1 MLNIVQTVQTSWRP
15 QLPLPKEVVPP
26 TTASLTAEQP
36 ASMRSS
42 EMNRR
47 SSAANT
53 TTQSS
58 NKKDSYQSAPQISA
72 GGNNKKWSFGRLFRK
87 KKEAESESSSEE
99 DRKAGFV
106 VSPKYRKKDKKKRGS
121 KHISGG
127 FDHIVV
133 NPARDNEFFL
143 PFEPIPAGESHS
155 TTHLAPSVDYDP
167 QSRMT
172 NSLDR
177 RGKRD
182 KKKPLGPNEP
192 QRPPSSEEEMIS
204 LNSSTT
210 FAKYRS
216 DESLGSGAMNGQ
228 SRRSRAARNERYYK
242 RLSRDGEVSHGQVPQ
257 VMYAAQP
264 AQRWK
269 TQPVPLSI
277 YNGGPP
283 NPVEV
288 NHRPQYPPPVIH
300 NVPTMRNSTSLSHM
314 ASHHPITYGMPQ
326 RQTPNLQ
333 NTVNDNKR
341 SISYDSHIHLQNV
354 KKPLPP
360 PPPPRDPMRRVNV
373 AGHNDHRPISY
384 AFDQNSS
391 HLPQTNGMRGR
402 CVSDDRI
409 WSGNAPMYQSAL
421 SINHPLPPPSV
432 ASSQSRR
439 FITRAERDAHPAKKS
454 LPSGLDFRYVAEGAP
469 RSRKPIHLFN
479 ENEDKPPQVLPKPPS
494 PVVIRTTK
502 SGLPDSAPPNPQ
514 LSSEYWRR
522 GREPQQQRPESIFNK
537 PRSLSSSRAG
547 ELRSAPMYSE
557 VSKPKQKPATTD
569 EVNSVVSGK
578 LLIKPSK
585 DSRNNYVEIRNN
597 ANKSSSMPNHY
608 QRRDLVI
615 PTRGPKADSPTPNKY
630 DEYVAEKRVRNILD
644 QTMKL
649 APDPPQRKVVTKPLA
664 LPPEPDVIM
673 RKKPTNLEDAINE
686 LEAIYKSL
694 KLGDE
699 TLLDRAERRDIPTP
713 TNFEKYA
720 ETHSEEFLD
729 DDDDDEP
736 AGEPDLVRD
745 DFAYRN
751 IKHSNIAPKTAAGEK
766 QPPFG
771 IPVGPIAISP
781 RSDYLHVTP
790 DKDCQKV
797 RTGPFKYPD
806 IVCDDLAVRTL
817 RKDPPGQVKTHFAY
831 PTGSKKRATRTQ
843 SANIYTLIQRNAA
856 KPSGGDIDDFLE
868 LAKSL
873 ERAGSMSDI
882 HKDDDD
888 IPSTLQLLRNLREQE
903 HGSPKVIPFRHPS
916 QGGAI
921 CSLPEVLSKDTKPP
935 IPLPRKS
942 LTPDPEKSKMEEAL
956 NKIAKEARENS
967 EKLTR
972 DLMELRRGALITT
985 SRSKVA
991 AKPNIER
998 DLEQIEAVSE
1008 AAKRCRHMLL
1018 DTIPPK
1024 DAEDVQSKQSPPRR
1038 LVTEDKLIKAID
1050 QVSTAANKVCEKI
1063 LSEIVTVEPPVIV
1076 QNSVEVKNPPE
1087 HQKLVMPSLIQKLDP
1102 SSARIG
1108 EIAERCMRQIS
1119 QLNDSPDYDN
1129 LHQVQARASN
1139 DSTNKNDNAD
1149 LLIVPGSGYVTAA
1162 ENEEEIDKI
1171 MKECEKQARNEVS
1184 NKSTSTSV
1192 VRVSDPVTQSDGDKT
1207 TTTTATTTSASS
1219 SSSDCLKSS
1228 SPSTGPHLS
1237 SSITSFNPYSSSDY
1251 IKSPSSEFH
1260 APSTDPIKT
1269 FSTTSYDVQSSSVT
1283 PNITN
1288 SPFSY
1293 STPSPPLNLTV
1304 CSSGGGGEKGSGGE
1318 RSGSASQYNSSEE
1331 LAMIFGIEK
1340 SSPAT
1345 TTTGK
1350 EAVARESVVS
1360 KPLSVDF
1367 ANNLSSST
1375 TANLSC
1381 HQHQLTQQ
1389 NQRLYS
1395 GLKSQYPSLSTSSSS
1410 NTNPSTATISSSH
1423 PTIKKSNLSSSR
1435 ITTEP
1440 AYYTDEY
1447 LRIQTS
1453 PPPLLSSTAT
1463 NSESPSINE
1472 NYRSVYATPSKLI
1485 IGDSNGQKFFPKS
1498 PTATVAPPPI
1508 AAKRTIFRNSPTLQQ
1523 QSQQQQKSNKGD
1535 LPYLSRSSSSSAI
1548 FGQIDDLSSRSDL
1561 DPAEVGPNQHY
1572 PSATDTT
1579 VVPSA
1584 SRSSNAGRFSNKK
1597 RVVRVRSDSRP
1608 ISALYDI
1615 ICKEKGIELD
1625 QEPMT
1630 MSSSGGV
1637 VGIDSAPPSSVDSNA
1652 TVDRLHYQDNHLA
1665 GEPPRPSPPTSQSSQ
1680 LNSSENLNTVAN
1692 RYRSRPLSYQDDNRY
1707 HGGGSDKDYGNDN
1720 GAQVYN
1726 NSRLQMKPDILTT
1739 SSYLASELNHHYQQ
1753 QQQFDHNHHPDH
1765 HYYDPHNS
1773 DHLHHHP
1780 HSHCNEPNLPS
1791 SCVDSSLNN
1800 YRDSNRNNELNDV
1813 NVAATATA
1821 GASGNHHHHHQQQQQ
1836 QHRPAA
1842 TANGHH
1848 MQQMPPVA
1856 APRPT
1861 PRLFRDEKRRFTD
1874 GIVMDAAKAS
1884 VTDIGIATTT
1894 ANGAGSDGD
1903 NGRMGSQLGRRYITR
1918 SNRTPSGSGGGGGS
1932 NNSDSSPS
1940 PTIPTSAA
1948 ASQNRLT
1955 PNSPS
1960 TTTNNSSSSNRLR
1973 SPLKSPLINRP
1984 YHHHHHHYS
1993 APSVSAF
2000 VAPQPSSSTSS
2011 SSAVGGIPASSSSG
2025 SGTFNGNGNN
2035 LHLQQHHFQPTSD
2048 PYRSVMTNSVGAVAT
2063 VAAAPIHQV
2072 GAAASSSSSSPLS
2085 DICGQ
2090 AISPTNKKH
2099 SELYT
2104 NGRIV
2109 TKSSSTSSVGQPNH
2123 NNNQHRSP
2131 AVLNQSNQLPQQQQ
2145 QQLTPAK
2152 IVRTTKTS
2160 RLRAAALDK
2169 KKDSDE
2175 HHQQHPTSGI
2185 PMAIGLR
2192 QTSPRHHHQNSRK
2205 PGNNNSP
2212 DVTRTTSARS
2222 GLSASPPAAES
2233 SKKLVPS
2240 AVCVTMRQ
2248 NLNELRYNGNNGGI
2262 SSSRSREQ
2270 RPHTTECTVKITSA
2284 GRNNGGGVGGGLS
2297 HDDDEQY
2304 LNGNNGDD
2312 DEEDDGEFSS
2322 SARPR
2327 SSTMN
2332 SEINHLAQPAR
2343 NGRDMEL
2350 SPVRNNRT
2358 PEAQKIED
2366 RDKSSKRKSNLN
2378 RSLNEEATGDDEAA
2392 LRRRRR
2398 RELGMA
2404 RQLIPSDETS
2414 TAVRDLLLSPK
2425 KSSVSPT
2432 SPRNNLAFHMENAR
2446 RGIGLISPSA
2456 SDRRRASTASPKI
2469 GGASPTSPAKLTETK
2484 IPRRPVD
2491 REGISLS
2498 LGGRTTSEYSRRN
2511 RFRFA
2516 DVGSKVDAMRERT
2529 KSELA
2534 DIIKITEMCNDGNAA
2549 ANSSKVESGFKPP
2562 LKKVPNA
2569 IDDFASSLD
2578 RISAKEDL
2586 PLIEPKELNNSSN
2599 SSASP
2604 RSFVKKDRISFDD
2617 GEDFHSD
2624 GASSLGFL
2632 RRRML
2637 KARSVEREISLDQ
2650 PKLSPILRR
2659 KSSDEPTNHIVSIL
2673 KKKDLAESSSTS
2685 SNASPVTFASTTMDT
2700 PTRSKRQGILKKR
2713 SSLDESRY
2721 YSRSHSP
2728 DERSILVKSARRNS
2742 LEETQHGI
2750 LKQSSYESKSDGCP
2764 SAEPHHGILKKKDST
2779 STPSESS
2786 HPSKHVSISQ
2796 AVILAA
2802 AELCKDIV
2810 TSSSSPPTSNDSE
2823 YDNIRPILKVDN
2835 QEIRAPKP
2843 ILKKKSSSE
2852 TEEIRPILKTSRK
2865 SSREESSD
2873 QSDDQGKR
2881 SIRKT
2886 DSPAKRRSFTESS
2899 SSASEMAAAVA
2910 EANAGGLQRSKSLE
2924 SEEAPE
2930 DEGGAVGGEM
2940 EPIEMMVE
2948 EKPLSLSVAERVRN
2962 MERFLNSNSG
2972 QSSDDIS
2979 LANCSAGAI
2988 PKIQRPSAIKRE
3000 MYKDRFRTQP
3010 VTNDE
3015 IQCLQAV
3022 TSGSLDTFKSAF
3034 SLDSLN
3040 YPEGKVAAEA
3050 ATTTS
3055 GTIIAS
3061 SSSSTAVAAKISPR
3075 SLSSISPSTREV
3087 SDLFSPRSVT
3097 DLNCVSISSDSGLQ
3111 TGKNFEMSSSGLDDS
3126 SPKAAADNSLS
3137 MMSSDGTSANGNQ
3150 QRLPRDDSLTLC
3162 EDESG
3167 METTTKGSGLG
3178 RSASVKARAN
3188 MFQQLEEKTKANR
3201 MMDEKVP
3208 ASPIAKRTFRRLSTS
3223 PPTPSVDE
3231 PKTPNNPTDNPDEEF
3246 EPSSLPV
3253 SERLRFFSSLSQD
3266 SRNNRCCMSL
3276 PVTRSH
3282 TPGKERRGSSSS
3294 VIINHSPSSPSQIT
3308 PRSSIVPMDYEDTPT
3323 TPIVIEETTSL
3334 SVFEENPIFTTP
3346 TSRVAPKARFKL
3358 KTIGKIVMPNI
3369 FKDNNNNNGNSL
3381 DNNINSGEPVKKI
3394 NKIKSPFIENSQR
3407 SSFSPLNTNKC
3418 MKYDHK
3424 SMPMSNNSKDDEN
3437 CDVLN
3442 DSGKENYDNL
3452 PSQGVELRKKKV
3464 STSSSSGV
3472 SSAPTSQRNSY
3483 RHSMRSPLV
3492 DEKYAKY
3499 FGISTNHSNTS
3510 DSRHSTPS
3518 TPHKSFDH
3526 SNMPDVV
3533 CVTPKPHLRQQ
3544 NFSYNV
3550 DEVGYVQKS
3559 CSAKEVRIIPPS
3571 PVTPSALLSPANASD
3586 FSEVFDDCDFGSMST
3601 NSNLAPTTTPL
3612 MIRRRER
3619 DASKRIRAMTVFVN
3633 TPQSTP
3639 ERKVPMLRA
3648 SRNRSM
3654 TVAHTKFFL
3663 PHEPV
3668 NPISKFEDLKV
3679 TKEDLL
3685 MAHKEFERIFLEATK
3700 PTPPLLS
3707 PPFSGLGGK
3716 GILKSK
3722 SGCVGFMPMDL
3733 NSELKNRLKRSTH
3746 ATVSNLRK
3754 SATTEN
3760 AASLDLAA
3768 PKKSEDPTNNN
3779 SSSSEEEGVDP
3790 QKNLAKIL
3798 RSVSK
3803 ESMPRQQSKEHIT
3816 PIHQFPVPG
3825 TRPSM
3830 VPQHDD
3836 TMSLVRN
3843 LTSLEKRIPEVANAI
3858 NSGSCIAST
3867 SEGESSGGREVSEI
3881 IKNSAVARR
3890 RKLND
3895 GNLIAKSKSH
3905 SALPPTGAPSD
3916 STTAPSYTGLGP
3928 QQLPSLSGSG
3938 FVKLRNVAGGQ
3949 SLLKPSSTSLSQQP
3963 PSTSGKDDLEKP
3975 KATTEYSN
3983 NSSRSYQQQKQQETQ
3998 QVSSAEKPSSS
4009 LSEKQQENPSSALPD
4024 FLRGG
4029 LKRSLT
4035 QVMGPDQRTITITKT
4050 GSIADRLAALQKS
4063 GEDDWRKRISK
4074 HDEVNEI
4081 RRENLVNESLSLAH
4095 NLSDKPPPSSH
4106 IIPTSIEGGKV
4117 SDRLG
4122 KLRNSSE
4129 NWKNR
4134 IEQSDASKFTVAG
4147 RLQKKSQSPVE
4158 LQFERHGDTTKQCP
4172 PMKVVRSA
4180 NQPQLGLAKSPSMMV
4195 TSMTAPPKP
4204 TSETNGQHRMQLK
4217 RSLSVN
4223 AEAQSASSSDSDSE
4237 GNSEK
4242 ENLKQVKKI
4251 ATTKTGAKVIVP
4263 RVDDEETFEKF
4274 FTTSKSVEKIDEGV
4288 EISDFDNIKSCE
4300 RLVTKRTVQGPK
4312 GRRAAKNPLKSL
4324 AARIDLQNEYTEV
4337 KTGIAE
4343 KEMRRIKLESFAK
4356 TNNLAAEALAGLA
4369 SVEDFKSVSLKSS
4382 SLPLNQMWLPFK
4394 PIMLLHIKGRTHV
4407 QTRLVE
4413 PIYTSLNRGDCFILI
4428 AGDVLYRYIGSFAN
4442 VIEISRSK
4450 KICGYILENKDLGCT
4465 ALTETILTDGKF
4477 LNERHWKTF
4486 WEILK
4491 KPDDYQIPDCGH
4503 ADEDDLFE
4511 ASLIETNMIY
4521 EFADDSLVPME
4532 KYWGAIPKVEMLD
4545 RKKVLVFDFG
4555 SELYVWNGKNA
4566 PSDAKRAAIRLAQEH
4581 FDIKKVEYE
4590 KCYVNPLNFSS
4601 VVGQRSSYKFM
4612 KSSEREDWCLLGK
4625 ITQHMET
4632 CLFKEKFSDWPETER
4647 EDLEKDYLAN
4657 GVHSVKSLDGAIIFK
4672 GEPYIEPNLVLEH
4685 SNLGRGNFYYDTN
4698 TMRHFDV
4705 VTTASDKWKINE
4717 FNFEEAE
4724 SRDTLGHFYSAES
4737 YIVRWVY
4744 QISVTVR
4751 ELSGKVSNRSTIVG
4765 RDRCVYFCWQGNDS
4779 SANEKGAA
4787 ALLTVELDKEKGAQ
4801 MRVAQGDE
4809 TTAFIRLFKL
4819 FLQHRGRKEECLERR
4834 RQWRLYIATGNDVE
4848 ETILK
4853 EVNCDSSQLRSRASM
4868 LLING
4873 EKGLIYVWHGCKSL
4887 PHTREI
4893 TEKAAEKIRE
4903 KKYEDVFLSSVG
4915 DVKVEMHEETK
4926 ESEGFQKALGGI
4938 DAESYGSLKAITKDF
4953 TFTPRMFHFS
4963 STQGVFS
4970 ANEIL
4975 YNFRCKD
4982 LISPYPFTQAQL
4994 YNARQPTI
5002 FMIDNGDVLW
5012 MWMGWWPLED
5022 VKIATEDRASPTNE
5036 NRAGVNRWISERR
5049 AALET
5054 AVSYWRAKF
5063 GEKSDEEFYG
5073 IKGFVVWAGLEPVAF
5088 KALFPD
5094 WQDNEDVKEIN
5105 MEDGRT
5111 NTATPIV
5118 DVLTQ
5123 LTQTEYPLSII
5134 KERPLPEGVDPTRL
5148 ELYLNDSDFQEALG
5162 ISREEFDQ
5170 LPLWKQT
5177 NLKKERGLF

>member
-1 MLNIVQTVQTSWRP
+1 MYLIQTVQTSWRP

-26 TTASLTAEQP
+26 TTSAEP
-36 ASMRSS
+36 SMRSS

-47 SSAANT
+47 SSAANNT
-53 TTQSS
+53 TTS
-58 NKKDSYQSAPQISA
+58 NKKESSYQSSAPASA
-72 GGNNKKWSFGRLFRK
+72 GGNKKWSFGRLFRK
-87 KKEAESESSSEE
+87 KKEAETESSSEE
-99 DRKAGFV
+99 DRKAGFA
-106 VSPKYRKKDKKKRGS
+106 VSPKYRKKDKKKRNS

-133 NPARDNEFFL
+133 SPTRDNEFFL
-143 PFEPIPAGESHS
+143 PFEPIPAGESLS
-155 TTHLAPSVDYDP
+155 TTHLAPPVDYDP
-167 QSRMT
+167 QNRMT

-177 RGKRD
+177 RGKKDRNKVSND
-182 KKKPLGPNEP
+182 G
-192 QRPPSSEEEMIS
+192 QRHPSSEEEMIS

-216 DESLGSGAMNGQ
+216 DESLGSGANANNGQ

-242 RLSRDGEVSHGQVPQ
+242 RLSRDGEVSNGQVPQ

-269 TQPVPLSI
+269 TQPVPLTV
-277 YNGGPP
+277 YNGQP
-283 NPVEV
+283 NHIAPVEV
-288 NHRPQYPPPVIH
+288 NRQQYPPPVMH
-300 NVPTMRNSTSLSHM
+300 PPTMRNSTSLSHM
-314 ASHHPITYGMPQ
+314 ASHHPITYGMP
-326 RQTPNLQ
+326 RQTHNLQ

-341 SISYDSHIHLQNV
+341 SISFDSHIHLQNV

-360 PPPPRDPMRRVNV
+360 PPPPRDPTRRVSV
-373 AGHNDHRPISY
+373 ANHSDHRPISY
-384 AFDQNSS
+384 AFDQNAS
-391 HLPQTNGMRGR
+391 HMPPNNGMRGR

-409 WSGNAPMYQSAL
+409 WSGNAPMYQSAS
-421 SINHPLPPPSV
+421 SINHPPSV
-432 ASSQSRR
+432 ASSQNRR
-439 FITRAERDAHPAKKS
+439 FITRAERDAHPTKKS
-454 LPSGLDFRYVAEGAP
+454 LPAGLDYRYVAEGAP
-469 RSRKPIHLFN
+469 RSRKPIHLFKG
-479 ENEDKPPQVLPKPPS
+479 NEDKQELEKPPS
-494 PVVIRTTK
+494 PVLIRTTK
-502 SGLPDSAPPNPQ
+502 SGLPDPAPSNPQ

-522 GREPQQQRPESIFNK
+522 GREPHQQRPESVFNK

-547 ELRSAPMYSE
+547 EINSAPMYSE
-557 VSKPKQKPATTD
+557 VSKPKQKPAPS
-569 EVNSVVSGK
+569 EALNSVVSGK

-585 DSRNNYVEIRNN
+585 DSRSNYVEIRNN

-608 QRRDLVI
+608 QRRDLAQ
-615 PTRGPKADSPTPNKY
+615 PRCPKADSPTPNKY
-630 DEYVAEKRVRNILD
+630 DEYVAERRVRNILD
-644 QTMKL
+644 QNSKF
-649 APDPPQRKVVTKPLA
+649 APDPPQRKVVTKPLP
-664 LPPEPDVIM
+664 LPMPTEIETM

-720 ETHSEEFLD
+720 EAHSEEFLD

-736 AGEPDLVRD
+736 AGEPDIIRD

-751 IKHSNIAPKTAAGEK
+751 HKSSSIAPKIAAGEK

-781 RSDYLHVTP
+781 RSDYLHVAP

-797 RTGPFKYPD
+797 RTGPLKYPD

-817 RKDPPGQVKTHFAY
+817 RKDPPGHVKTHFAY
-831 PTGSKKRATRTQ
+831 PAGSKKRATRTQ

-873 ERAGSMSDI
+873 ERAGSMSNI
-882 HKDDDD
+882 PKEDDDND

-903 HGSPKVIPFRHPS
+903 QASPKIIPFRHPS

-921 CSLPEVLSKDTKPP
+921 CSLPEVLAKESKPP
-935 IPLPRKS
+935 VPLPRKS
-942 LTPDPEKSKMEEAL
+942 LTPDPEKIKMEDAL
-956 NKIAKEARENS
+956 NKIAKEARESS

-985 SRSKVA
+985 SRSKVT
-991 AKPNIER
+991 KPNIER

-1024 DAEDVQSKQSPPRR
+1024 DSEETESKQNPPRR

-1063 LSEIVTVEPPVIV
+1063 LSEIVSVEPPVIV
-1076 QNSVEVKNPPE
+1076 QNAVEVKKPPE
-1087 HQKLVMPSLIQKLDP
+1087 QKLVMPSLIQKLDP

-1129 LHQVQARASN
+1129 LHQVETTGSY
-1139 DSTNKNDNAD
+1139 DSKNDNAD

-1184 NKSTSTSV
+1184 KATVS
-1192 VRVSDPVTQSDGDKT
+1192 VSDPVAHSDGDKT
-1207 TTTTATTTSASS
+1207 ATTATTSTSS

-1228 SPSTGPHLS
+1228 SPSVGAHLS

-1293 STPSPPLNLTV
+1293 STPSPPLNVTV
-1304 CSSGGGGEKGSGGE
+1304 CSSGGEKGE

-1350 EAVARESVVS
+1350 KTVARESVAP
-1360 KPLSVDF
+1360 KPLSVDYTE
-1367 ANNLSSST
+1367 NLSSST

-1381 HQHQLTQQ
+1381 QQQLSQQ

-1395 GLKSQYPSLSTSSSS
+1395 GLKSQYPTSTYSPSTTASSSQS
-1410 NTNPSTATISSSH
+1410 KTN
-1423 PTIKKSNLSSSR
+1423 LSR

-1453 PPPLLSSTAT
+1453 PPATVANFTSNNNDSPSS
-1463 NSESPSINE
+1463 SSINE
-1472 NYRSVYATPSKLI
+1472 NYRSVYATPSNLI
-1485 IGDSNGQKFFPKS
+1485 TGQKFFPNS

-1508 AAKRTIFRNSPTLQQ
+1508 AAKRTIFHNSPT
-1523 QSQQQQKSNKGD
+1523 QQQQKSKGD
-1535 LPYLSRSSSSSAI
+1535 LPVFLTRSSSSSAI
-1548 FGQIDDLSSRSDL
+1548 IGKIDDQSSCSKL
-1561 DPAEVGPNQHY
+1561 DPAEVGPEVE
-1572 PSATDTT
+1572 ST
-1579 VVPSA
+1579 SA
-1584 SRSSNAGRFSNKK
+1584 SASANNRSSNAGRFSNKK

-1625 QEPMT
+1625 QEPIINT
-1630 MSSSGGV
+1630 MSSNGGV
-1637 VGIDSAPPSSVDSNA
+1637 VVGIESAPSSSVDSNNS
-1652 TVDRLHYQDNHLA
+1652 TDRLHYKENHLLS
-1665 GEPPRPSPPTSQSSQ
+1665 GEPSSPTSSSQ
-1680 LNSSENLNTVAN
+1680 LNSSENLNVN
-1692 RYRSRPLSYQDDNRY
+1692 RYRSRPMSYQDDNRY
-1707 HGGGSDKDYGNDN
+1707 RSGSDRDYSNDN
-1720 GAQVYN
+1720 GGSGGGGEAAYN
-1726 NSRLQMKPDILTT
+1726 GRLQMKPDILKNTK
-1739 SSYLASELNHHYQQ
+1739 SSYLASDLKNHY
-1753 QQQFDHNHHPDH
+1753 QQFDHNHHPDYQNH
-1765 HYYDPHNS
+1765 HDPYHNPA
-1773 DHLHHHP
+1773 DYHHP
-1780 HSHCNEPNLPS
+1780 HLHPHHCNEPNLPS

-1800 YRDSNRNNELNDV
+1800 YRDSNRNNELSDV
-1813 NVAATATA
+1813 HAAEVAATAASASSTS
-1821 GASGNHHHHHQQQQQ
+1821 ASGNHHQQ
-1836 QHRPAA
+1836 QHHHNFNRPA
-1842 TANGHH
+1842 TANGHI

-1861 PRLFRDEKRRFTD
+1861 PRLFRDDKRRFTD
-1874 GIVMDAAKAS
+1874 GVVMDAKSNFA
-1884 VTDIGIATTT
+1884 DIGT
-1894 ANGAGSDGD
+1894 AAAINGAGSDGD
-1903 NGRMGSQLGRRYITR
+1903 NGRIGSQLGRRYITR
-1918 SNRTPSGSGGGGGS
+1918 SNRASGGGGGS
-1932 NNSDSSPS
+1932 NNSDSSSPS
-1940 PTIPTSAA
+1940 PTTTTTTIPTA

-1955 PNSPS
+1955 PSSPSASSS
-1960 TTTNNSSSSNRLR
+1960 TTTNRQR

-1984 YHHHHHHYS
+1984 YHNHHHHYS
-1993 APSVSAF
+1993 APSSVSAF
-2000 VAPQPSSSTSS
+2000 VAPQPSSSSS
-2011 SSAVGGIPASSSSG
+2011 TSG
-2025 SGTFNGNGNN
+2025 SGIINGNGNN
-2035 LHLQQHHFQPTSD
+2035 LHLQHHHFQHHQQQPAAGAPTATATD
-2048 PYRSVMTNSVGAVAT
+2048 PYRSVMTNSVGAVGS
-2063 VAAAPIHQV
+2063 VAAAAASGAPIQS
-2072 GAAASSSSSSPLS
+2072 AAASSSPLS
-2085 DICGQ
+2085 DICGKS
-2090 AISPTNKKH
+2090 ISPTNSKH
-2099 SELYT
+2099 SELHT
-2104 NGRIV
+2104 PNGRNV
-2109 TKSSSTSSVGQPNH
+2109 TKSSSTTSVGHPPN
-2123 NNNQHRSP
+2123 NNNQNQHRTP
-2131 AVLNQSNQLPQQQQ
+2131 AGLNQSNANQPP
-2145 QQLTPAK
+2145 LTPTK
-2152 IVRTTKTS
+2152 VVRTTKTS

-2169 KKDSDE
+2169 KKDLDD
-2175 HHQQHPTSGI
+2175 QQHPSGI
-2185 PMAIGLR
+2185 PTAISLR
-2192 QTSPRHHHQNSRK
+2192 QTSPRQSSRK
-2205 PGNNNSP
+2205 VANNNVTPP
-2212 DVTRTTSARS
+2212 DVTRTTSSRS
-2222 GLSASPPAAES
+2222 GLSASPPGG
-2233 SKKLVPS
+2233 KKLVPTAS
-2240 AVCVTMRQ
+2240 VVTMRQ
-2248 NLNELRYNGNNGGI
+2248 NLNEMRYNGNRGI
-2262 SSSRSREQ
+2262 PRREQ
-2270 RPHTTECTVKITSA
+2270 RPHTTECTVKIAPS
-2284 GRNNGGGVGGGLS
+2284 GGGRGLS
-2297 HDDDEQY
+2297 HDDEQF
-2304 LNGNNGDD
+2304 LNGNDDGNDYDEDD
-2312 DEEDDGEFSS
+2312 DRGVYST
-2322 SARPR
+2322 RPR

-2332 SEINHLAQPAR
+2332 SEINHLANPAR

-2358 PEAQKIED
+2358 PEAQKTED

-2392 LRRRRR
+2392 IRRRRR

-2414 TAVRDLLLSPK
+2414 TALRDLLLSPK

-2456 SDRRRASTASPKI
+2456 AERRRASTASPKI
-2469 GGASPTSPAKLTETK
+2469 GIESPVSPAKLSETK
-2484 IPRRPVD
+2484 IPRRPVEIRD
-2491 REGISLS
+2491 PVSSLS
-2498 LGGRTTSEYSRRN
+2498 LGGRTTSEYTRRN
-2511 RFRFA
+2511 RFRFS
-2516 DVGSKVDAMRERT
+2516 DVSSKVDAMRERT

-2534 DIIKITEMCNDGNAA
+2534 DIIKITEMCNDNGAGGSQSQAQQN
-2549 ANSSKVESGFKPP
+2549 VESAFKPP

-2578 RISAKEDL
+2578 RIAAKEDL
-2586 PLIEPKELNNSSN
+2586 PLQEPKELNSSN

-2617 GEDFHSD
+2617 SEDFHSD

-2673 KKKDLAESSSTS
+2673 KKKDQADSSSTS

-2700 PTRSKRQGILKKR
+2700 PTRTKRQGILKKR

-2823 YDNIRPILKVDN
+2823 YDNIRPILKVDS

-2886 DSPAKRRSFTESS
+2886 DSPAKRRSFAESS
-2899 SSASEMAAAVA
+2899 DMAVA
-2910 EANAGGLQRSKSLE
+2910 STSSDSAILQRSKSLE
-2924 SEEAPE
+2924 PSS
-2930 DEGGAVGGEM
+2930 DEGAVGGEIV
-2940 EPIEMMVE
+2940 EPLEVE
-2948 EKPLSLSVAERVRN
+2948 EKPCLTVAERVRN
-2962 MERFLNSNSG
+2962 MESFLKLNVTR
-2972 QSSDDIS
+2972 SSDEIS
-2979 LANCSAGAI
+2979 VANCSAGAI
-2988 PKIQRPSAIKRE
+2988 PKLLRPSAIKRE

-3015 IQCLQAV
+3015 IQCLQA
-3022 TSGSLDTFKSAF
+3022 TISGSLDTFKSAF
-3034 SLDSLN
+3034 SFDSLK
-3040 YPEGKVAAEA
+3040 YPEGEASLSTAEVPTA
-3050 ATTTS
+3050 SSSLASATTT
-3055 GTIIAS
+3055 TVINS
-3061 SSSSTAVAAKISPR
+3061 SSSAAKISPR
-3075 SLSSISPSTREV
+3075 SLSSISPSPREV

-3097 DLNCVSISSDSGLQ
+3097 DLNCVSLSSDSGLQ
-3111 TGKNFEMSSSGLDDS
+3111 TGKHFEMSSGLDDS
-3126 SPKAAADNSLS
+3126 SPKADNSLS
-3137 MMSSDGTSANGNQ
+3137 MSDGGAVNSGN

-3162 EDESG
+3162 EDESAMDTG
-3167 METTTKGSGLG
+3167 KSTGTGTGLG
-3178 RSASVKARAN
+3178 RSASVRARAN
-3188 MFQQLEEKTKANR
+3188 MFQQLEEKTKANK
-3201 MMDEKVP
+3201 MMEEKVP
-3208 ASPIAKRTFRRLSTS
+3208 ASPIARRTFRRLSSS
-3223 PPTPSVDE
+3223 PVTPADE
-3231 PKTPNNPTDNPDEEF
+3231 PKTPNNPSINADEEF

-3253 SERLRFFSSLSQD
+3253 AERLRFFSNLSQD
-3266 SRNNRCCMSL
+3266 SRNNRCMSL
-3276 PVTRSH
+3276 PVTRNNP
-3282 TPGKERRGSSSS
+3282 TPGRERRGSSNS
-3294 VIINHSPSSPSQIT
+3294 VIFSQSMSPSQIT
-3308 PRSSIVPMDYEDTPT
+3308 PRSSVVVPMELDDVTPT
-3323 TPIVIEETTSL
+3323 TPIIVEETPM
-3334 SVFEENPIFTTP
+3334 VFEENPFFTTP
-3346 TSRVAPKARFKL
+3346 TSRVQPKPRFKL

-3369 FKDNNNNNGNSL
+3369 FKDNNNNNGNSI
-3381 DNNINSGEPVKKI
+3381 DNNNTSSEPIKKI

-3407 SSFSPLNTNKC
+3407 SSFGALNSSNKC
-3418 MKYDHK
+3418 MKYDLK
-3424 SMPMSNNSKDDEN
+3424 SMPSSNASKDDEN

-3452 PSQGVELRKKKV
+3452 PQGVELRKKKT
-3464 STSSSSGV
+3464 STSSSSGF
-3472 SSAPTSQRNSY
+3472 SSAPASQRNSF

-3499 FGISTNHSNTS
+3499 FGLSTSHNC

-3533 CVTPKPHLRQQ
+3533 CVTPKPLLHQQ
-3544 NFSYNV
+3544 NFHYSV

-3559 CSAKEVRIIPPS
+3559 YSAKEVRVIPPS
-3571 PVTPSALLSPANASD
+3571 PITPSALSPVHASD
-3586 FSEVFDDCDFGSMST
+3586 SSDVLDDSVFSLS
-3601 NSNLAPTTTPL
+3601 NSSLGPPSL
-3612 MIRRRER
+3612 MMRRRG
-3619 DASKRIRAMTVFVN
+3619 DASKRVRAMTVFVN

-3639 ERKVPMLRA
+3639 ERKIPSLRGA

-3654 TVAHTKFFL
+3654 TITTQMRFL
-3663 PHEPV
+3663 PKEPI

-3700 PTPPLLS
+3700 PAPAILS
-3707 PPFSGLGGK
+3707 PPFSGLSGAGSGK

-3722 SGCVGFMPMDL
+3722 SGCVGFLPMDL

-3754 SATTEN
+3754 SATVEN
-3760 AASLDLAA
+3760 TPHVLELGS
-3768 PKKSEDPTNNN
+3768 PKKTEDPTN

-3803 ESMPRQQSKEHIT
+3803 ESMPRQQSKEHIIT
-3816 PIHQFPVPG
+3816 HQFPVPG
-3825 TRPSM
+3825 TRPAM

-3843 LTSLEKRIPEVANAI
+3843 LTSLEKRIPEAGNATQ
-3858 NSGSCIAST
+3858 SGSCITST

-3905 SALPPTGAPSD
+3905 SSLPPTGAPSSD
-3916 STTAPSYTGLGP
+3916 PTTASYTGLGP
-3928 QQLPSLSGSG
+3928 QQLPALSGG

-3949 SLLKPSSTSLSQQP
+3949 SLKPSSLP
-3963 PSTSGKDDLEKP
+3963 SGKDALEKP
-3975 KATTEYSN
+3975 KAAEYSSN
-3983 NSSRSYQQQKQQETQ
+3983 SRSYQQKQQETQ
-3998 QVSSAEKPSSS
+3998 QPSPSQPSSATAEKQA
-4009 LSEKQQENPSSALPD
+4009 QQENPSALPD

-4095 NLSDKPPPSSH
+4095 TLSDKPPPSSH
-4106 IIPTSIEGGKV
+4106 LISTGIEGGKV

-4158 LQFERHGDTTKQCP
+4158 LQFERHGDTSKQCP

-4195 TSMTAPPKP
+4195 TSMTAPK
-4204 TSETNGQHRMQLK
+4204 SASVTNGQHRMQLK

-4237 GNSEK
+4237 GHSEK
-4242 ENLKQVKKI
+4242 ENAKKVNKI
-4251 ATTKTGAKVIVP
+4251 ITNTGAKVVVP

-4274 FTTSKSVEKIDEGV
+4274 FTTSRSVEKIDEGV
-4288 EISDFDNIKSCE
+4288 EISDFDNIKSSE

-4413 PIYTSLNRGDCFILI
+4413 PIYTSLNRGDCFILV

-4450 KICGYILENKDLGCT
+4450 KICGYILENKDLGCS

-4477 LNERHWKTF
+4477 LSERHWKTF
-4486 WEILK
+4486 WDILK

-4511 ASLIETNMIY
+4511 TSLIETNMIY

-4566 PSDAKRAAIRLAQEH
+4566 SSDAKRAAIRLAQEH

-4632 CLFKEKFSDWPETER
+4632 CLFKEKFADWPEIER

-4657 GVHSVKSLDGAIIFK
+4657 GVHSVKALDGLTIFK
-4672 GEPYIEPNLVLEH
+4672 GEPYVEPNLVLEH

-4705 VTTASDKWKINE
+4705 ITTASDKWQINE

-4834 RQWRLYIATGNDVE
+4834 NKWRLYIATGNDVD

-4873 EKGLIYVWHGCKSL
+4873 EKGLIYIWHGSKSL

-4893 TEKAAEKIRE
+4893 SEKAAEKIRE
-4903 KKYEDVFLSSVG
+4903 KKYEDLFTSSVG
-4915 DVKVEMHEETK
+4915 SVQVETFEETK
-4926 ESEGFQKALGGI
+4926 ESEGFKTALGGLNPE
-4938 DAESYGSLKAITKDF
+4938 AYGSLKTITKDF
-4953 TFTPRMFHFS
+4953 DFTPRMFHFS

-4975 YNFRCKD
+4975 YNLRSKD

-5002 FMIDNGDVLW
+5002 FMIDDGDCLW

-5022 VKIATEDRASPTNE
+5022 VKITIEDRASPTNE

-5063 GEKSDEEFYG
+5063 GEKSDKDFYG

-5094 WQDNEDVKEIN
+5094 WQDHEDVKEIN

-5111 NTATPIV
+5111 NIATPIT

-5123 LTQTEYPLSII
+5123 LTQTEYPLSVI

-5148 ELYLNDSDFQEALG
+5148 ELYLNDADFQEALG
-5162 ISREEFDQ
+5162 ISRDEFDQ

>member
-1 MLNIVQTVQTSWRP
+1 MSKSANRKSRSNEGVILYQNNVGKTVQTSWRP

-3246 EPSSLPV
+3246 E
-3253 SERLRFFSSLSQD
+3253 
-3266 SRNNRCCMSL
+3266 
-3276 PVTRSH
+3276 
-3282 TPGKERRGSSSS
+3282 
-3294 VIINHSPSSPSQIT
+3294 
-3308 PRSSIVPMDYEDTPT
+3308 
-3323 TPIVIEETTSL
+3323 
-3334 SVFEENPIFTTP
+3334 
-3346 TSRVAPKARFKL
+3346 
-3358 KTIGKIVMPNI
+3358 
-3369 FKDNNNNNGNSL
+3369 
-3381 DNNINSGEPVKKI
+3381 
-3394 NKIKSPFIENSQR
+3394 
-3407 SSFSPLNTNKC
+3407 
-3418 MKYDHK
+3418 
-3424 SMPMSNNSKDDEN
+3424 
-3437 CDVLN
+3437 
-3442 DSGKENYDNL
+3442 
-3452 PSQGVELRKKKV
+3452 
-3464 STSSSSGV
+3464 
-3472 SSAPTSQRNSY
+3472 
-3483 RHSMRSPLV
+3483 
-3492 DEKYAKY
+3492 
-3499 FGISTNHSNTS
+3499 
-3510 DSRHSTPS
+3510 
-3518 TPHKSFDH
+3518 
-3526 SNMPDVV
+3526 
-3533 CVTPKPHLRQQ
+3533 
-3544 NFSYNV
+3544 
-3550 DEVGYVQKS
+3550 
-3559 CSAKEVRIIPPS
+3559 
-3571 PVTPSALLSPANASD
+3571 
-3586 FSEVFDDCDFGSMST
+3586 
-3601 NSNLAPTTTPL
+3601 
-3612 MIRRRER
+3612 
-3619 DASKRIRAMTVFVN
+3619 
-3633 TPQSTP
+3633 
-3639 ERKVPMLRA
+3639 
-3648 SRNRSM
+3648 
-3654 TVAHTKFFL
+3654 
-3663 PHEPV
+3663 
-3668 NPISKFEDLKV
+3668 
-3679 TKEDLL
+3679 
-3685 MAHKEFERIFLEATK
+3685 ATK

>member
-1 MLNIVQTVQTSWRP
+1 MSKSANRKSRSNEGVILYQNNVGKTVQTSWRP

-26 TTASLTAEQP
+26 TTSAEP
-36 ASMRSS
+36 SMRSS

-47 SSAANT
+47 SSAANNT
-53 TTQSS
+53 TTS
-58 NKKDSYQSAPQISA
+58 NKKESSYQSSAPASA
-72 GGNNKKWSFGRLFRK
+72 GGNKKWSFGRLFRK
-87 KKEAESESSSEE
+87 KKEAETESSSEE
-99 DRKAGFV
+99 DRKAGFA
-106 VSPKYRKKDKKKRGS
+106 VSPKYRKKDKKKRNS

-133 NPARDNEFFL
+133 SPTRDNEFFL
-143 PFEPIPAGESHS
+143 PFEPIPAGESLS
-155 TTHLAPSVDYDP
+155 TTHLAPPVDYDP
-167 QSRMT
+167 QNRMT

-177 RGKRD
+177 RGKKDRNKVSND
-182 KKKPLGPNEP
+182 G
-192 QRPPSSEEEMIS
+192 QRHPSSEEEMIS

-216 DESLGSGAMNGQ
+216 DESLGSGANANNGQ

-242 RLSRDGEVSHGQVPQ
+242 RLSRDGEVSNGQVPQ

-269 TQPVPLSI
+269 TQPVPLTV
-277 YNGGPP
+277 YNGQP
-283 NPVEV
+283 NHIAPVEV
-288 NHRPQYPPPVIH
+288 NRQQYPPPVMH
-300 NVPTMRNSTSLSHM
+300 PPTMRNSTSLSHM
-314 ASHHPITYGMPQ
+314 ASHHPITYGMP
-326 RQTPNLQ
+326 RQTHNLQ

-341 SISYDSHIHLQNV
+341 SISFDSHIHLQNV

-360 PPPPRDPMRRVNV
+360 PPPPRDPTRRVSV
-373 AGHNDHRPISY
+373 ANHSDHRPISY
-384 AFDQNSS
+384 AFDQNAS
-391 HLPQTNGMRGR
+391 HMPPNNGMRGR

-409 WSGNAPMYQSAL
+409 WSGNAPMYQSAS
-421 SINHPLPPPSV
+421 SINHPPSV
-432 ASSQSRR
+432 ASSQNRR
-439 FITRAERDAHPAKKS
+439 FITRAERDAHPTKKS
-454 LPSGLDFRYVAEGAP
+454 LPAGLDYRYVAEGAP
-469 RSRKPIHLFN
+469 RSRKPIHLFKG
-479 ENEDKPPQVLPKPPS
+479 NEDKQELEKPPS
-494 PVVIRTTK
+494 PVLIRTTK
-502 SGLPDSAPPNPQ
+502 SGLPDPAPSNPQ

-522 GREPQQQRPESIFNK
+522 GREPHQQRPESVFNK

-547 ELRSAPMYSE
+547 EINSAPMYSE
-557 VSKPKQKPATTD
+557 VSKPKQKPAPS
-569 EVNSVVSGK
+569 EALNSVVSGK

-585 DSRNNYVEIRNN
+585 DSRSNYVEIRNN

-608 QRRDLVI
+608 QRRDLAQ
-615 PTRGPKADSPTPNKY
+615 PRCPKADSPTPNKY
-630 DEYVAEKRVRNILD
+630 DEYVAERRVRNILD
-644 QTMKL
+644 QNSKF
-649 APDPPQRKVVTKPLA
+649 APDPPQRKVVTKPLP
-664 LPPEPDVIM
+664 LPMPTEIETM

-720 ETHSEEFLD
+720 EAHSEEFLD

-736 AGEPDLVRD
+736 AGEPDIIRD

-751 IKHSNIAPKTAAGEK
+751 HKSSSIAPKIAAGEK

-781 RSDYLHVTP
+781 RSDYLHVAP

-797 RTGPFKYPD
+797 RTGPLKYPD

-817 RKDPPGQVKTHFAY
+817 RKDPPGHVKTHFAY
-831 PTGSKKRATRTQ
+831 PAGSKKRATRTQ

-873 ERAGSMSDI
+873 ERAGSMSNI
-882 HKDDDD
+882 PKEDDDND

-903 HGSPKVIPFRHPS
+903 QASPKIIPFRHPS

-921 CSLPEVLSKDTKPP
+921 CSLPEVLAKESKPP
-935 IPLPRKS
+935 VPLPRKS
-942 LTPDPEKSKMEEAL
+942 LTPDPEKIKMEDAL
-956 NKIAKEARENS
+956 NKIAKEARESS

-985 SRSKVA
+985 SRSKVT
-991 AKPNIER
+991 KPNIER

-1024 DAEDVQSKQSPPRR
+1024 DSEETESKQNPPRR

-1063 LSEIVTVEPPVIV
+1063 LSEIVSVEPPVIV
-1076 QNSVEVKNPPE
+1076 QNAVEVKKPPE
-1087 HQKLVMPSLIQKLDP
+1087 QKLVMPSLIQKLDP

-1129 LHQVQARASN
+1129 LHQVETTGSY
-1139 DSTNKNDNAD
+1139 DSKNDNAD

-1184 NKSTSTSV
+1184 KATVS
-1192 VRVSDPVTQSDGDKT
+1192 VSDPVAHSDGDKT
-1207 TTTTATTTSASS
+1207 ATTATTSTSS

-1228 SPSTGPHLS
+1228 SPSVGAHLS

-1293 STPSPPLNLTV
+1293 STPSPPLNVTV
-1304 CSSGGGGEKGSGGE
+1304 CSSGGEKGE

-1350 EAVARESVVS
+1350 KTVARESVAP
-1360 KPLSVDF
+1360 KPLSVDYTE
-1367 ANNLSSST
+1367 NLSSST

-1381 HQHQLTQQ
+1381 QQQLSQQ

-1395 GLKSQYPSLSTSSSS
+1395 GLKSQYPTSTYSPSTTASSSQS
-1410 NTNPSTATISSSH
+1410 KTN
-1423 PTIKKSNLSSSR
+1423 LSR

-1453 PPPLLSSTAT
+1453 PPATVANFTSNNNDSPSS
-1463 NSESPSINE
+1463 SSINE
-1472 NYRSVYATPSKLI
+1472 NYRSVYATPSNLI
-1485 IGDSNGQKFFPKS
+1485 TGQKFFPNS

-1508 AAKRTIFRNSPTLQQ
+1508 AAKRTIFHNSPT
-1523 QSQQQQKSNKGD
+1523 QQQQKSKGD
-1535 LPYLSRSSSSSAI
+1535 LPVFLTRSSSSSAI
-1548 FGQIDDLSSRSDL
+1548 IGKIDDQSSCSKL
-1561 DPAEVGPNQHY
+1561 DPAEVGPEVE
-1572 PSATDTT
+1572 ST
-1579 VVPSA
+1579 SA
-1584 SRSSNAGRFSNKK
+1584 SASANNRSSNAGRFSNKK

-1625 QEPMT
+1625 QEPIINT
-1630 MSSSGGV
+1630 MSSNGGV
-1637 VGIDSAPPSSVDSNA
+1637 VVGIESAPSSSVDSNNS
-1652 TVDRLHYQDNHLA
+1652 TDRLHYKENHLLS
-1665 GEPPRPSPPTSQSSQ
+1665 GEPSSPTSSSQ
-1680 LNSSENLNTVAN
+1680 LNSSENLNVN
-1692 RYRSRPLSYQDDNRY
+1692 RYRSRPMSYQDDNRY
-1707 HGGGSDKDYGNDN
+1707 RSGSDRDYSNDN
-1720 GAQVYN
+1720 GGSGGGGEAAYN
-1726 NSRLQMKPDILTT
+1726 GRLQMKPDILKNTK
-1739 SSYLASELNHHYQQ
+1739 SSYLASDLKNHY
-1753 QQQFDHNHHPDH
+1753 QQFDHNHHPDYQNH
-1765 HYYDPHNS
+1765 HDPYHNPA
-1773 DHLHHHP
+1773 DYHHP
-1780 HSHCNEPNLPS
+1780 HLHPHHCNEPNLPS

-1800 YRDSNRNNELNDV
+1800 YRDSNRNNELSDV
-1813 NVAATATA
+1813 HAAEVAATAASASSTS
-1821 GASGNHHHHHQQQQQ
+1821 ASGNHHQQ
-1836 QHRPAA
+1836 QHHHNFNRPA
-1842 TANGHH
+1842 TANGHI

-1861 PRLFRDEKRRFTD
+1861 PRLFRDDKRRFTD
-1874 GIVMDAAKAS
+1874 GVVMDAKSNFA
-1884 VTDIGIATTT
+1884 DIGT
-1894 ANGAGSDGD
+1894 AAAINGAGSDGD
-1903 NGRMGSQLGRRYITR
+1903 NGRIGSQLGRRYITR
-1918 SNRTPSGSGGGGGS
+1918 SNRASGGGGGS
-1932 NNSDSSPS
+1932 NNSDSSSPS
-1940 PTIPTSAA
+1940 PTTTTTTIPTA

-1955 PNSPS
+1955 PSSPSASSS
-1960 TTTNNSSSSNRLR
+1960 TTTNRQR

-1984 YHHHHHHYS
+1984 YHNHHHHYS
-1993 APSVSAF
+1993 APSSVSAF
-2000 VAPQPSSSTSS
+2000 VAPQPSSSSS
-2011 SSAVGGIPASSSSG
+2011 TSG
-2025 SGTFNGNGNN
+2025 SGIINGNGNN
-2035 LHLQQHHFQPTSD
+2035 LHLQHHHFQHHQQQPAAGAPTATATD
-2048 PYRSVMTNSVGAVAT
+2048 PYRSVMTNSVGAVGS
-2063 VAAAPIHQV
+2063 VAAAAASGAPIQS
-2072 GAAASSSSSSPLS
+2072 AAASSSPLS
-2085 DICGQ
+2085 DICGKS
-2090 AISPTNKKH
+2090 ISPTNSKH
-2099 SELYT
+2099 SELHT
-2104 NGRIV
+2104 PNGRNV
-2109 TKSSSTSSVGQPNH
+2109 TKSSSTTSVGHPPN
-2123 NNNQHRSP
+2123 NNNQNQHRTP
-2131 AVLNQSNQLPQQQQ
+2131 AGLNQSNANQPP
-2145 QQLTPAK
+2145 LTPTK
-2152 IVRTTKTS
+2152 VVRTTKTS

-2169 KKDSDE
+2169 KKDLDD
-2175 HHQQHPTSGI
+2175 QQHPSGI
-2185 PMAIGLR
+2185 PTAISLR
-2192 QTSPRHHHQNSRK
+2192 QTSPRQSSRK
-2205 PGNNNSP
+2205 VANNNVTPP
-2212 DVTRTTSARS
+2212 DVTRTTSSRS
-2222 GLSASPPAAES
+2222 GLSASPPGG
-2233 SKKLVPS
+2233 KKLVPTAS
-2240 AVCVTMRQ
+2240 VVTMRQ
-2248 NLNELRYNGNNGGI
+2248 NLNEMRYNGNRGI
-2262 SSSRSREQ
+2262 PRREQ
-2270 RPHTTECTVKITSA
+2270 RPHTTECTVKIAPS
-2284 GRNNGGGVGGGLS
+2284 GGGRGLS
-2297 HDDDEQY
+2297 HDDEQF
-2304 LNGNNGDD
+2304 LNGNDDGNDYDEDD
-2312 DEEDDGEFSS
+2312 DRGVYST
-2322 SARPR
+2322 RPR

-2332 SEINHLAQPAR
+2332 SEINHLANPAR

-2358 PEAQKIED
+2358 PEAQKTED

-2392 LRRRRR
+2392 IRRRRR

-2414 TAVRDLLLSPK
+2414 TALRDLLLSPK

-2456 SDRRRASTASPKI
+2456 AERRRASTASPKI
-2469 GGASPTSPAKLTETK
+2469 GIESPVSPAKLSETK
-2484 IPRRPVD
+2484 IPRRPVEIRD
-2491 REGISLS
+2491 PVSSLS
-2498 LGGRTTSEYSRRN
+2498 LGGRTTSEYTRRN
-2511 RFRFA
+2511 RFRFS
-2516 DVGSKVDAMRERT
+2516 DVSSKVDAMRERT

-2534 DIIKITEMCNDGNAA
+2534 DIIKITEMCNDNGAGGSQSQAQQN
-2549 ANSSKVESGFKPP
+2549 VESAFKPP

-2578 RISAKEDL
+2578 RIAAKEDL
-2586 PLIEPKELNNSSN
+2586 PLQEPKELNSSN

-2617 GEDFHSD
+2617 SEDFHSD

-2673 KKKDLAESSSTS
+2673 KKKDQADSSSTS

-2700 PTRSKRQGILKKR
+2700 PTRTKRQGILKKR

-2823 YDNIRPILKVDN
+2823 YDNIRPILKVDS

-2886 DSPAKRRSFTESS
+2886 DSPAKRRSFAESS
-2899 SSASEMAAAVA
+2899 DMAVA
-2910 EANAGGLQRSKSLE
+2910 STSSDSAILQRSKSLE
-2924 SEEAPE
+2924 PSS
-2930 DEGGAVGGEM
+2930 DEGAVGGEIV
-2940 EPIEMMVE
+2940 EPLEVE
-2948 EKPLSLSVAERVRN
+2948 EKPCLTVAERVRN
-2962 MERFLNSNSG
+2962 MESFLKLNVTR
-2972 QSSDDIS
+2972 SSDEIS
-2979 LANCSAGAI
+2979 VANCSAGAI
-2988 PKIQRPSAIKRE
+2988 PKLLRPSAIKRE

-3015 IQCLQAV
+3015 IQCLQA
-3022 TSGSLDTFKSAF
+3022 TISGSLDTFKSAF
-3034 SLDSLN
+3034 SFDSLK
-3040 YPEGKVAAEA
+3040 YPEGEASLSTAEVPTA
-3050 ATTTS
+3050 SSSLASATTT
-3055 GTIIAS
+3055 TVINS
-3061 SSSSTAVAAKISPR
+3061 SSSAAKISPR
-3075 SLSSISPSTREV
+3075 SLSSISPSPREV

-3097 DLNCVSISSDSGLQ
+3097 DLNCVSLSSDSGLQ
-3111 TGKNFEMSSSGLDDS
+3111 TGKHFEMSSGLDDS
-3126 SPKAAADNSLS
+3126 SPKADNSLS
-3137 MMSSDGTSANGNQ
+3137 MSDGGAVNSGN

-3162 EDESG
+3162 EDESAMDTG
-3167 METTTKGSGLG
+3167 KSTGTGTGLG
-3178 RSASVKARAN
+3178 RSASVRARAN
-3188 MFQQLEEKTKANR
+3188 MFQQLEEKTKANK
-3201 MMDEKVP
+3201 MMEEKVP
-3208 ASPIAKRTFRRLSTS
+3208 ASPIARRTFRRLSSS
-3223 PPTPSVDE
+3223 PVTPADE
-3231 PKTPNNPTDNPDEEF
+3231 PKTPNNPSINADEEF
-3246 EPSSLPV
+3246 E
-3253 SERLRFFSSLSQD
+3253 
-3266 SRNNRCCMSL
+3266 
-3276 PVTRSH
+3276 
-3282 TPGKERRGSSSS
+3282 
-3294 VIINHSPSSPSQIT
+3294 
-3308 PRSSIVPMDYEDTPT
+3308 
-3323 TPIVIEETTSL
+3323 
-3334 SVFEENPIFTTP
+3334 
-3346 TSRVAPKARFKL
+3346 
-3358 KTIGKIVMPNI
+3358 
-3369 FKDNNNNNGNSL
+3369 
-3381 DNNINSGEPVKKI
+3381 
-3394 NKIKSPFIENSQR
+3394 
-3407 SSFSPLNTNKC
+3407 
-3418 MKYDHK
+3418 
-3424 SMPMSNNSKDDEN
+3424 
-3437 CDVLN
+3437 
-3442 DSGKENYDNL
+3442 
-3452 PSQGVELRKKKV
+3452 
-3464 STSSSSGV
+3464 
-3472 SSAPTSQRNSY
+3472 
-3483 RHSMRSPLV
+3483 
-3492 DEKYAKY
+3492 
-3499 FGISTNHSNTS
+3499 
-3510 DSRHSTPS
+3510 
-3518 TPHKSFDH
+3518 
-3526 SNMPDVV
+3526 
-3533 CVTPKPHLRQQ
+3533 
-3544 NFSYNV
+3544 
-3550 DEVGYVQKS
+3550 
-3559 CSAKEVRIIPPS
+3559 
-3571 PVTPSALLSPANASD
+3571 
-3586 FSEVFDDCDFGSMST
+3586 
-3601 NSNLAPTTTPL
+3601 
-3612 MIRRRER
+3612 
-3619 DASKRIRAMTVFVN
+3619 
-3633 TPQSTP
+3633 
-3639 ERKVPMLRA
+3639 
-3648 SRNRSM
+3648 
-3654 TVAHTKFFL
+3654 
-3663 PHEPV
+3663 
-3668 NPISKFEDLKV
+3668 
-3679 TKEDLL
+3679 
-3685 MAHKEFERIFLEATK
+3685 ATK
-3700 PTPPLLS
+3700 PAPAILS
-3707 PPFSGLGGK
+3707 PPFSGLSGAGSGK

-3722 SGCVGFMPMDL
+3722 SGCVGFLPMDL

-3754 SATTEN
+3754 SATVEN
-3760 AASLDLAA
+3760 TPHVLELGS
-3768 PKKSEDPTNNN
+3768 PKKTEDPTN

-3803 ESMPRQQSKEHIT
+3803 ESMPRQQSKEHIIT
-3816 PIHQFPVPG
+3816 HQFPVPG
-3825 TRPSM
+3825 TRPAM

-3843 LTSLEKRIPEVANAI
+3843 LTSLEKRIPEAGNATQ
-3858 NSGSCIAST
+3858 SGSCITST

-3905 SALPPTGAPSD
+3905 SSLPPTGAPSSD
-3916 STTAPSYTGLGP
+3916 PTTASYTGLGP
-3928 QQLPSLSGSG
+3928 QQLPALSGG

-3949 SLLKPSSTSLSQQP
+3949 SLKPSSLP
-3963 PSTSGKDDLEKP
+3963 SGKDALEKP
-3975 KATTEYSN
+3975 KAAEYSSN
-3983 NSSRSYQQQKQQETQ
+3983 SRSYQQKQQETQ
-3998 QVSSAEKPSSS
+3998 QPSPSQPSSATAEKQA
-4009 LSEKQQENPSSALPD
+4009 QQENPSALPD

-4095 NLSDKPPPSSH
+4095 TLSDKPPPSSH
-4106 IIPTSIEGGKV
+4106 LISTGIEGGKV

-4158 LQFERHGDTTKQCP
+4158 LQFERHGDTSKQCP

-4195 TSMTAPPKP
+4195 TSMTAPK
-4204 TSETNGQHRMQLK
+4204 SASVTNGQHRMQLK

-4237 GNSEK
+4237 GHSEK
-4242 ENLKQVKKI
+4242 ENAKKVNKI
-4251 ATTKTGAKVIVP
+4251 ITNTGAKVVVP

-4274 FTTSKSVEKIDEGV
+4274 FTTSRSVEKIDEGV
-4288 EISDFDNIKSCE
+4288 EISDFDNIKSSE

-4413 PIYTSLNRGDCFILI
+4413 PIYTSLNRGDCFILV

-4450 KICGYILENKDLGCT
+4450 KICGYILENKDLGCS

-4477 LNERHWKTF
+4477 LSERHWKTF
-4486 WEILK
+4486 WDILK

-4511 ASLIETNMIY
+4511 TSLIETNMIY

-4566 PSDAKRAAIRLAQEH
+4566 SSDAKRAAIRLAQEH

-4632 CLFKEKFSDWPETER
+4632 CLFKEKFADWPEIER

-4657 GVHSVKSLDGAIIFK
+4657 GVHSVKALDGLTIFK
-4672 GEPYIEPNLVLEH
+4672 GEPYVEPNLVLEH

-4705 VTTASDKWKINE
+4705 ITTASDKWQINE

-4834 RQWRLYIATGNDVE
+4834 NKWRLYIATGNDVD

-4873 EKGLIYVWHGCKSL
+4873 EKGLIYIWHGSKSL

-4893 TEKAAEKIRE
+4893 SEKAAEKIRE
-4903 KKYEDVFLSSVG
+4903 KKYEDLFTSSVG
-4915 DVKVEMHEETK
+4915 SVQVETFEETK
-4926 ESEGFQKALGGI
+4926 ESEGFKTALGGLNPE
-4938 DAESYGSLKAITKDF
+4938 AYGSLKTITKDF
-4953 TFTPRMFHFS
+4953 DFTPRMFHFS

-4975 YNFRCKD
+4975 YNLRSKD

-5002 FMIDNGDVLW
+5002 FMIDDGDCLW

-5022 VKIATEDRASPTNE
+5022 VKITIEDRASPTNE

-5063 GEKSDEEFYG
+5063 GEKSDKDFYG

-5094 WQDNEDVKEIN
+5094 WQDHEDVKEIN

-5111 NTATPIV
+5111 NIATPIT

-5123 LTQTEYPLSII
+5123 LTQTEYPLSVI

-5148 ELYLNDSDFQEALG
+5148 ELYLNDADFQEALG
-5162 ISREEFDQ
+5162 ISRDEFDQ